1 MKIMIKSIGLLMTGL
16 LVAVIIY
23 PLLHELGHS
32 IMAVMV
38 GASVLEM
45 ELFPIP
51 YVLCSTD
58 GTDII
63 GQVIIG
69 TGGIIMPLIIS
80 QIKVCSNF
88 WLWYTRLLLKGISV
102 LALIIS
108 TISTIAFMKGN
119 PLPNDD
125 TTQILKI
132 WPNGIWIILLISIV
146 MSVIVLVSIVKE
158 KPLKN
163 CIEFCLNT
171 KQKNKADAN

>member
-1 MKIMIKSIGLLMTGL
+1 MKVMFKSIGLLITGL
-16 LVAVIIY
+16 LTAVIIY

-32 IMAVMV
+32 VMAIMV

-45 ELFPIP
+45 ELLPIP

-102 LALIIS
+102 LAFIIS
-108 TISTIAFMKGN
+108 TISTILYINGN

-125 TTQILKI
+125 TTQILQL
-132 WPNGIWIILLISIV
+132 WPNGIWIILLLSVV
-146 MSVIVLVSIVKE
+146 MGITVSVSIVKE